1 MRLQEAL
8 RQFKVPDKGAL
19 LSPDGKYR
27 YSLWRIWDHSLPSCM
42 FIMLN
47 PSTADNVED
56 DPTIR
61 RCIAFA
67 KGWGYGGIWVGNLFA
82 LRSTDPDNLLRNP
95 DIEGPHNL
103 HYLKLMSSKCSIVV
117 CAFGNYKILS
127 RLKYDYAEM
136 LQKLGVLL
144 YYIELS
150 INKIPKHPLYLSSD
164 LKPKLWTMQT
174 INH

>member
-1 MRLQEAL
+1 MTIQSDI

-27 YSLWRIWDHSLPSCM
+27 YTLWRIWDRSLPSCM

-47 PSTADNVED
+47 PSTADASIE

-67 KGWGYGGIWVGNLFA
+67 KGWGYGSIWVGNLFA
-82 LRSTDPDNLLRNP
+82 LRSTDPDNLLRSSDP
-95 DIEGPHNL
+95 EGPHNL
-103 HYLKLMSSKCSIVV
+103 HYLKLMSSKCSKVV

-127 RLKYDYAEM
+127 RLKYDYAKN
-136 LQKLGVLL
+136 LQELGVLL

-150 INKIPKHPLYLSSD
+150 INKIPKHPLYLVANIE
-164 LKPKLWTMQT
+164 PILWRL
-174 INH
+174 